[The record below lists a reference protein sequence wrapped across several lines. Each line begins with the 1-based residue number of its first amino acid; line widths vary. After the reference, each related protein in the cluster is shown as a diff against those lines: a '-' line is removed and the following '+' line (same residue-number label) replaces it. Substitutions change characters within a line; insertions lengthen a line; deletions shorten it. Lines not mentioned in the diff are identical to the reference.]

1 MHSRRFAAFTLIEML
16 TVIAVI
22 GILAAILIPT
32 VGRVREA
39 GRVAK
44 CTSNLRTLATTL
56 VLAAQEKR
64 GVFPMAVDDSKS
76 PNGPDRDW
84 MNHLSA
90 NYNLPWRS
98 DAGSVGKRNHEIYNC
113 PTTGR
118 DGAGSTF
125 QETNP
130 CYGVNTTILGTSFS
144 AVPSSM
150 TRSRYSNSLRDPS
163 RLVLIADVAG
173 TGGLNGG
180 DFRLQAARFAT
191 EGFPSGM
198 TTIAAGTPAPR
209 HPSAGSGYSGGS
221 FNAAFVDGHV
231 ERIST
236 SDARLATVET
246 RRALFVSQ

>member
-56 VLAAQEKR
+56 VLAAQENR

-76 PNGPDRDW
+76 PTDLDRDW

-98 DAGSVGKRNHEIYNC
+98 GAGTVGRRNHEIYNC

-118 DGAGSTF
+118 DGAGTTF
-125 QETNP
+125 QSTNP

-144 AVPSSM
+144 AVPGSM
-150 TRSRYSNSLRDPS
+150 SRSQNLNTLRDLS
-163 RLVLIADVAG
+163 RLVLVADVAG
-173 TGGLNGG
+173 AGGLNDGE
-180 DFRLQAARFAT
+180 FRLQAARFAT

-198 TTIAAGTPAPR
+198 TTIARGSPSPR
-209 HPSAGSGYSGGS
+209 HPSAGSGYSGAS
-221 FNAAFVDGHV
+221 FNTAFVDGHV